1 MSWMRAAIP
10 ASLLAAACQTVGSDE
25 TAGVAALRAESTPA
39 STNEIREAVEKTL
52 PGRRILLANDAFT
65 ESSLLV
71 IERRRHERL
80 EGVRSSGVADEPP
93 HRFRL
98 VLDGQQCELV
108 HLNTGERHALTRTRC
123 RAEEAAE

>member
-1 MSWMRAAIP
+1 MKTIRAAIP
-10 ASLLAAACQTVGSDE
+10 ALLVAACQSIGSNE
-25 TAGVAALRAESTPA
+25 TADVRALRAESTSA
-39 STNEIREAVEKTL
+39 STAEIRDAVEKAL
-52 PGRRILLANDAFT
+52 PGQRILLADDAFR

-80 EGVRSSGVADEPP
+80 DGMRTSGTADEAP

-98 VLDGQQCELV
+98 VLDGQQCALV
-108 HLNTGERHALTRTRC
+108 HLNTGKRHTLTRTRC

>member
-1 MSWMRAAIP
+1 MRAFIP
-10 ASLLAAACQTVGSDE
+10 AFLVAAACQSIGSDE
-25 TAGVAALRAESTPA
+25 SAEVAALRVESTSE
-39 STNEIREAVEKTL
+39 STTEIRDAVKKAL

-71 IERRRHERL
+71 IERQRHERL
-80 EGVRSSGVADEPP
+80 EGVRTSGAADEAP

-108 HLNTGERHALTRTRC
+108 HLNTGKRHGLTRTRC
-123 RAEEAAE
+123 RVEDATE

>member
-1 MSWMRAAIP
+1 MRAAIP
-10 ASLLAAACQTVGSDE
+10 ASLLAAACQSIGSDE
-25 TAGVAALRAESTPA
+25 TADVAALRSASTPA
-39 STNEIREAVEKTL
+39 STTEIREVVEKAL

-71 IERRRHERL
+71 IERRRRERL
-80 EGVRSSGVADEPP
+80 EGVPSSGVADEPP

-98 VLDGQQCELV
+98 VLDGQRCELV
-108 HLNTGERHALTRTRC
+108 HLNTGKRHALTRTRC